1 MLRRKV
7 IACALALGF
16 LLLPAAMAPA
26 QEQQVV
32 ETQDNVFS
40 PAEITV
46 GVGDTIEFR
55 NTGKAPH
62 TATADDRSFDTGN
75 LNAGQSK
82 TITFSKA
89 GSFNYNCIYHEAL
102 GMVGTIV
109 VNAAGATASPT
120 PSPSS
125 SPAQAPAS
133 DASTAAPESPAP
145 QALASPGRA
154 EYAPLIFGVVGLVA
168 AAGLALSGLMN
179 SKERR

>member
-1 MLRRKV
+1 MLRRRV
-7 IACALALGF
+7 IAFAFALGF
-16 LLLPAAMAPA
+16 ILLPATVPA

-40 PAEITV
+40 PATITIS
-46 GVGDTIEFR
+46 VGDTIDFR
-55 NTGKAPH
+55 NTGRAPH

-89 GSFNYNCIYHEAL
+89 GRFNYNCVYHQTI

-109 VNAAGATASPT
+109 VNAAAGAPASPT
-120 PSPSS
+120 PSPRPSPAS
-125 SPAQAPAS
+125 SPTPGAPPP
-133 DASTAAPESPAP
+133 AAEPPAP
-145 QALASPGRA
+145 RALASPGRA

-168 AAGLALSGLMN
+168 AAGLALSGLKN
-179 SKERR
+179 RERL

>member
-7 IACALALGF
+7 IACVLAPVF
-16 LLLPAAMAPA
+16 LLLPAAMASA

-46 GVGDTIEFR
+46 AVGDTIEFR

-89 GSFNYNCIYHEAL
+89 GRFNYNCIYHETL
-102 GMVGTIV
+102 GMVGMIV
-109 VNAAGATASPT
+109 VNAAGTTASPT
-120 PSPSS
+120 PTPSPSPAP
-125 SPAQAPAS
+125 SPSPDAP
-133 DASTAAPESPAP
+133 TAAPESPAP
-145 QALASPGRA
+145 KVLASPGRA

-179 SKERR
+179 NKERR